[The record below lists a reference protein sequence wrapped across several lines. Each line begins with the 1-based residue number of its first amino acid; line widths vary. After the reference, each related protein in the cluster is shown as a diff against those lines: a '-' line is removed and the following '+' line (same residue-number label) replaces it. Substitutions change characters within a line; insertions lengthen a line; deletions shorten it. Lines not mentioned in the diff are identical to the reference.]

1 MAQRKRVRPASPA
14 VSRSSPLPASSPAP
28 SSPAPSSLCLGQRK
42 RYRRES
48 SAGSSTEGARVHP
61 SRSSPPVSS
70 PPPPGID
77 PCSKKAKFERQ
88 FKTATSSNEDVSV
101 SPDIICML
109 QALTKKTGKQMKSWT
124 SSVYAHFRPPSIVD
138 EDGKVTYVFVCKRC
152 VMRFHI

>member
-1 MAQRKRVRPASPA
+1 MAQRKRVRPVSPA
-14 VSRSSPLPASSPAP
+14 VSCSSPLPASSPAP

-48 SAGSSTEGARVHP
+48 SAASSTEGARVHP

-88 FKTATSSNEDVSV
+88 FKTATSSNEDVLRKSRYYLYATGSNQENRKADEV
-101 SPDIICML
+101 VDIICL
-109 QALTKKTGKQMKSWT
+109 CTL
-124 SSVYAHFRPPSIVD
+124 PSTFNRRR
-138 EDGKVTYVFVCKRC
+138 GW
-152 VMRFHI
+152 